1 MPSQELCTLAG
12 DGCSV
17 SKGGDKQIAQLVVS
31 TCFNMFQ
38 HVSTCFNL
46 SSQWNCPME
55 HLGKALLKPFKDSIG
70 FMPRFKCLNHL
81 GRISTVKLAGEMI
94 IRCAEKCSGDVR
106 VTSSKHLNRQSPWTL
121 DARIV
126 NF

>member
-17 SKGGDKQIAQLVVS
+17 SKGGDKQIAQLV
-31 TCFNMFQ
+31 
-38 HVSTCFNL
+38 VSTCFNL

-81 GRISTVKLAGEMI
+81 GRISTVKLVGEMI
-94 IRCAEKCSGDVR
+94 IPCAEKRSGDVR
-106 VTSSKHLNRQSPWTL
+106 VTSSKHLNRQSPWTS